1 MSSAIERNG
10 AKTGQR
16 FAPYMGLAVHGR
28 SGASHHVPVRTHLPR
43 RPRDR
48 IGFGPQDA
56 LRAAACYATLPVR
69 FVAFWLAVLLPLTYL
84 PLLATGVMTGHL
96 AAFAGLFGLNAV
108 AFVVGHSYNQPV

>member
-1 MSSAIERNG
+1 MVEVEPVTMSLSEPTSHDAPATESVSA
-10 AKTGQR
+10 
-16 FAPYMGLAVHGR
+16 
-28 SGASHHVPVRTHLPR
+28 
-43 RPRDR
+43 
-48 IGFGPQDA
+48 PQDA